1 MINQV
6 FKVIKGR
13 KLRAMLT
20 SGLRDLDAKEL
31 KSLCLTQ
38 LEGMSKRRIKYI
50 LAGREMDESSA
61 TDDSEEE
68 DDDEQLEQDDQ
79 GMASGPL
86 VDDIQTSLLNRKT
99 PDDEAKEDISEQAT
113 QALEFTMERPA
124 TRAEPKKKKSFV
136 LHNSETEQSDRT
148 VVAESKSGKGRP
160 SRGRRSLTDHYVTTE
175 PKKVEEKSRGNSTC
189 SKVEVLMKKVN
200 VSPEVAKVS
209 PRKSQRSKS
218 INIKEENNVKKT
230 TLNTDKTDEEEVSET
245 AEAETRTKEA
255 ALHSDELSK
264 PDRKSKRGAPKD
276 EIKKEDLPDKEG
288 EDRPVAR
295 KSRRGKSS
303 EAKSVNSD
311 IPARK
316 ESPLKQTRSKSKDVI
331 QKVETISAR
340 PGRNTRKSGKTEVK
354 KENTDEPVNERK
366 GRRVQQKPVKTHE
379 IEIDSKQEIKSE
391 NITYTYKQCCGS
403 ANYQKENIVNI
414 SSSSRPTAKCLA

>member
-1 MINQV
+1 
-6 FKVIKGR
+6 
-13 KLRAMLT
+13 
-20 SGLRDLDAKEL
+20 
-31 KSLCLTQ
+31 
-38 LEGMSKRRIKYI
+38 
-50 LAGREMDESSA
+50 
-61 TDDSEEE
+61 
-68 DDDEQLEQDDQ
+68 
-79 GMASGPL
+79 
-86 VDDIQTSLLNRKT
+86 
-99 PDDEAKEDISEQAT
+99 
-113 QALEFTMERPA
+113 MERPA

-136 LHNSETEQSDRT
+136 LHKPETEQSDRT

-160 SRGRRSLTDHYVTTE
+160 SRSRRSLTDHYVTTE
-175 PKKVEEKSRGNSTC
+175 PKKVEEKSRGNSTG

-230 TLNTDKTDEEEVSET
+230 TLNTDKTDEDEVSET

-391 NITYTYKQCCGS
+391 NITSRGGKAVHKTSKVIPEIVPELETEEKITESLTKGTKNTS
-403 ANYQKENIVNI
+403 DSNTSGKRVRRVANKKAPSVAAKEEIKTEKEPDKKALKELRAKKEVEVMKEEVNEI
-414 SSSSRPTAKCLA
+414 KAKRGRSSKKDAVADATPVEGRDGPDL

>member
-1 MINQV
+1 
-6 FKVIKGR
+6 
-13 KLRAMLT
+13 
-20 SGLRDLDAKEL
+20 
-31 KSLCLTQ
+31 
-38 LEGMSKRRIKYI
+38 
-50 LAGREMDESSA
+50 
-61 TDDSEEE
+61 
-68 DDDEQLEQDDQ
+68 
-79 GMASGPL
+79 
-86 VDDIQTSLLNRKT
+86 
-99 PDDEAKEDISEQAT
+99 
-113 QALEFTMERPA
+113 MERPA

-136 LHNSETEQSDRT
+136 LHKPETEQSDRT

-160 SRGRRSLTDHYVTTE
+160 SRSRRSLTDHYVTTE
-175 PKKVEEKSRGNSTC
+175 PEKVEEKSRGNSTG

-230 TLNTDKTDEEEVSET
+230 TLNTDKTDEDEVSEN
-245 AEAETRTKEA
+245 AEAETRTKVA

-391 NITYTYKQCCGS
+391 NITSPIKPRRGGKAVHKTSKVIPEIVPELETEEKITESLTKGTKNTS
-403 ANYQKENIVNI
+403 DSNTSGKRVRRVANKKAPSVAAKEEIKTEKEPDKKALKELRAKKEVEVMKEEVNEI
-414 SSSSRPTAKCLA
+414 KAKRGRSSKKDAVADATPVEGRDGPDL